1 MLFTYTVQHLGLA
14 VWMSKLV
21 IFSDSD
27 GDSQTF
33 LERHQNLVFKT
44 CGNHYMCCGYKHL
57 TKFGAQI
64 KCKQSSS
71 SQMNREA
78 RGKSQSVKG
87 LLSKEKSKV
96 RHQVARHYMVF
107 ELNGC
112 SSSLGISVLSRYP

>member
-78 RGKSQSVKG
+78 ERQESKCKRFIVKRKEQSKAPGGQTLHG
-87 LLSKEKSKV
+87 L
-96 RHQVARHYMVF
+96 
-107 ELNGC
+107 
-112 SSSLGISVLSRYP
+112 